1 MSVLEKIR
9 NKSGLAIVVVGG
21 ALALFVI
28 SDALNSNSR
37 MFGGNDNNV
46 GVIDGESV
54 SIKQFEQEFEK
65 NLANYKMRS
74 QQESVDQNTS
84 DMIREQTWNQI
95 IMDGLMAKQYGE
107 LGISVTNDELFEL
120 VQGENPHEQ
129 IRTAPI
135 FQNQQT
141 GQYDRSLVVRFLKN
155 MEEGTDEAAKK
166 QWLEFETGLVKE
178 TESKKYNALFK
189 KGVYAT
195 NLEAKAL
202 YVKRNRTTDM
212 DIVAVNLF
220 SIPDSSVTVTDSEL
234 KSYLNNNY
242 KKYAEKMNGRKL
254 EFVTF
259 DVIPTGDDSANVLKW
274 VSDQVTQFAAA
285 TNDTLYV
292 DVNSD
297 TRFDTL
303 AHPRSFYPEE
313 VQARLFSDSV
323 GSIIGPI
330 YANGKYRI
338 YKVEGVKND
347 SLFQM
352 RASHILFKV
361 ENNDTPATMK
371 KAQEVLAEIR
381 KGADFGEKA
390 AQYGTDGTSS
400 RGGDL
405 GWFTEGQMVKEFN
418 DYVKK
423 GNKGDMAIVKT
434 QFGIH
439 IVKVTENKTKK
450 TVVAGVLER
459 GVEPSEAT
467 TNQTYN
473 DASQFAS
480 IATGGAEAFDAA
492 IAEKGLSKRVAD
504 NLRETDKSLAGLS
517 EAREVI
523 RWAYNASIGDVSE
536 VMSIGDKYIVATL
549 VAVKEKDKAN
559 FEDVKE
565 RLTADFRKEKKADQL
580 MEKVKAE
587 MAGATT
593 LQDIATKL
601 QVAVTPI
608 VGQTMENSNIA
619 YIGPDNTFIG
629 TIFGTETIGKIIG
642 PIKGDN
648 AVYVANI
655 IRFSDGPQVPEYT
668 AYKEEIQNQL
678 SQRMEYGSFDVLK
691 QLKDVKDNRYK
702 FY

>member
-37 MFGGNDNNV
+37 LFSGNDNNV

-54 SIKQFEQEFEK
+54 SIKTFEQEYEK
-65 NLANYKMRS
+65 NLATYKMRS
-74 QQESVDQNTS
+74 QQPNIDQNTQ
-84 DMIREQTWNQI
+84 DMIREQTWNQM
-95 IMDGLMAKQYGE
+95 IMDGLMSKQYAE

-120 VQGENPHEQ
+120 VQGEDPHPQ
-129 IRTAPI
+129 IKSAPL

-141 GQYDRSLVVRFLKN
+141 GQYDRGLVVRFLKE
-155 MEEGTDEAAKK
+155 MSEGTNEEAKT
-166 QWLEFETGLVKE
+166 QWLEFENGLVKE

-195 NLEAKAL
+195 SLEAKSL

-220 SIPDSSVTVTDSEL
+220 SIPDSTIEATDSDL
-234 KSYLNNNY
+234 KSYLNKNY
-242 KKYAEKMNGRKL
+242 KKYAEKVNSRKL

-259 DVIPTGDDSANVLKW
+259 DVVPTGEDSANILKW
-274 VSDQVTQFAAA
+274 VSDQTTQFAAA

-297 TRFDTL
+297 TRFDTV
-303 AHPRSFYPEE
+303 AHPRSYYPED

-323 GSIIGPI
+323 GTVIGPI
-330 YANGKYRI
+330 FSNGTYKI
-338 YKVEGVKND
+338 YKIAGIKND
-347 SLFQM
+347 SLYQM

-371 KAQEVLAEIR
+371 KAQQVLAEIR
-381 KGADFGEKA
+381 GGADFAEKA

-405 GWFTEGQMVKEFN
+405 GWFAEGAMVKEFN

-423 GNKGDMAIVKT
+423 SNKGDMAIVKT

-450 TVVAGVLER
+450 TVAAGVLER
-459 GVEPSEAT
+459 AIAPSEVT
-467 TNQTYN
+467 TNTTFN
-473 DASQFAS
+473 AASQFAAAANGDS
-480 IATGGAEAFDAA
+480 KQFDA
-492 IAEKGLSKRVAD
+492 IVTEKGLTKRVAD
-504 NLRETDKSLAGLS
+504 NLRENDKSLAGMPD
-517 EAREVI
+517 AREVV
-523 RWAYNASIGDVSE
+523 RWAYQASIGDVSE
-536 VMSIGDKYIVATL
+536 VFSVGDKYIVATL
-549 VAVKEKDKAN
+549 VQIKDKDKAD
-559 FEDVKE
+559 FDAVKE
-565 RLTADFRKEKKADQL
+565 RLTADYRKEKKAEQL
-580 MEKVKAE
+580 METVKTQ

-593 LQDIATKL
+593 LQDIASKL

-608 VGQTMENSNIA
+608 VGQTFENSNIA

-629 TIFGTETIGKIIG
+629 TIFGTTTTGKIIG

-668 AYKEEIQNQL
+668 AYKDEIQNQL
-678 SQRMEYGSFDVLK
+678 SQRMEYGTFDVLK
-691 QLKDVKDNRYK
+691 ELKDVKDNRYK